1 MPFKKREVKTREQF
15 LGIWTDSK
23 EYVRRVTGA
32 KGTYQAN
39 KALRLSEEFRWPDTS
54 PSYPGV
60 FIFYGSA
67 NNILSNDKNSDINK
81 DIVKG
86 LGQSTNAGRATGT
99 AEYDDFDCPAPK
111 KLPLTQDHFLTKLDT
126 MRDML
131 KAANEEISHLLTKV
145 NDQEL
150 LLQEKTSLLRS
161 SSKKI
166 ADLQRKVHSL
176 GDYTQFLYKKLSYK
190 TRLGLQCR
198 TPLGSYPLSFDS
210 YPYLLFLIP

>member
-67 NNILSNDKNSDINK
+67 NNILSN
-81 DIVKG
+81 VKTAM
-86 LGQSTNAGRATGT
+86 LLVVTMKILVFWAGTG
-99 AEYDDFDCPAPK
+99 
-111 KLPLTQDHFLTKLDT
+111 
-126 MRDML
+126 
-131 KAANEEISHLLTKV
+131 V
-145 NDQEL
+145 
-150 LLQEKTSLLRS
+150 
-161 SSKKI
+161 
-166 ADLQRKVHSL
+166 
-176 GDYTQFLYKKLSYK
+176 
-190 TRLGLQCR
+190 
-198 TPLGSYPLSFDS
+198 
-210 YPYLLFLIP
+210 